1 MIGQDPLL
9 KAGIVA
15 GHYQLVYVSPEHL
28 LRDLEIREMFRS
40 EVYTNNLVALVVD
53 EAHCIDTW

>member
-1 MIGQDPLL
+1 MIGQDSSL
-9 KAGIVA
+9 KASIVA
-15 GHYQLVYVSPEHL
+15 GEYQLVYVSPEHL

-40 EVYTNNLVALVVD
+40 EVYINNLVALVVD